1 MINKILGTLIVA
13 ASVAV
18 FIFVILNIHQL
29 AELSWSL
36 IAGSVLFILV
46 GAVVYRKGI
55 GAAVKAYSDSTP
67 KDLR

>member
-18 FIFVILNIHQL
+18 FIFAILNMNEL

-36 IAGSVLFILV
+36 IAGSAFILLV
-46 GAVVYRKGI
+46 GVVVYRKGI
-55 GAAVKAYSDSTP
+55 GAAVKAYSDGTP